1 MKLTTDV
8 FVNISGFCFC
18 QNEIL
23 QSSLVLGI
31 LAYLWQCKVW
41 HILATLPRL
50 VSTAFHRFDLV
61 RKTKDSM
68 IYCLGCM
75 YYDD

>member
-8 FVNISGFCFC
+8 FVNIIAIYVFVKM
-18 QNEIL
+18 
-23 QSSLVLGI
+23 SSMVLGI
-31 LAYLWQCKVW
+31 LAYLWQCKFW

-50 VSTAFHRFDLV
+50 VSTAFYRFDLV

-75 YYDD
+75 YDD